1 MDLQRRRLLLALAVL
16 ISAATL
22 LSPGIFPRVH
32 AAPTGLVCLRDPSA
46 VPAPP
51 SNPCASTAPIFDGP
65 VAPVQIRI
73 GVYINGSDQMN
84 GFDIT
89 LIANHTSLKPA
100 GVDTT
105 GSVLPGSISTIELCM
120 ANVNITG
127 PRCAG
132 WDSVDTL
139 HFAALAGTGLV
150 TTAPTTGLLFTA
162 IYNITATTVAAGT
175 SIGFQTGCSGTS
187 ATPFCVTISNPVPS
201 PPVNDPETL
210 QTPASFNNNPGPPW
224 VAVSSSTAKL
234 DFILGNYLRNQAV
247 ITATA
252 KNGWPGIST
261 DSIAFSSKSSP
272 AGLSASFTSQ
282 SCSTGGGLCA
292 VTGTFG
298 GTPGSYNITISGQYV
313 LKDSR
318 FSGQTDTLVSSVI
331 LQVAVRDFRLAVNP
345 NSFSFNTGSSASSLV
360 TVTSL
365 GGFIGNVALSV
376 SCTSFL
382 PAGIGAAG
390 GSRPWI
396 PMLPYNSCPTM
407 FLSPATVSL
416 TSGGS
421 ATSTLTIGTP
431 NAYGNF
437 SILVNGDNIQALTH
451 SVVIRG
457 TINDF
462 TMYASP
468 AFFSMDVGSS
478 SSSTISLTSQIRFS
492 GTITLAATLS
502 APGLIVS
509 FSPSS
514 LTLSAGGSTSSVMTV
529 TAPSGTPTGIYDITI
544 LAMSGGISN
553 SITFRVNLNV
563 VGFPI
568 LGSLFTNIITQETST
583 LILALGLLATVA
595 TAVIVRSRFRYS

>member
-1 MDLQRRRLLLALAVL
+1 MAVALLLVAG
-16 ISAATL
+16 TL
-22 LSPGIFPRVH
+22 LLPGVFPRVH
-32 AAPTGLVCLRDPSA
+32 AVPTGLVCLRDPSA
-46 VPAPP
+46 APAPP

-73 GVYINGSDQMN
+73 GVYVNGSDQMN
-84 GFDIT
+84 GFDVT
-89 LIANHTSLKPA
+89 LIANHTALKPV

-105 GSVLPGSISTIELCM
+105 GSVVPGSISTLELCIG
-120 ANVNITG
+120 NVNITG

-139 HFAALAGTGLV
+139 HFAAIGGTGQI

-162 IYNITATTVAAGT
+162 IYNITATTVAAGI

-187 ATPFCVTISNPVPS
+187 APPFCVTISNPVPV

-224 VAVSSSTAKL
+224 VAVASNTAKL
-234 DFILGNYLRNQAV
+234 DFILGNYLRNQAM

-261 DSIAFSSKSSP
+261 DSIIFSSKP
-272 AGLSASFTSQ
+272 NATGLTASFTSQ

-292 VTGTFG
+292 VTVTFG
-298 GTPGSYNITISGQYV
+298 GTPGSYNTTISGLFV

-318 FSGQTDTLVSSVI
+318 FLGQTDTLVSSVI
-331 LQVAVRDFRLAVNP
+331 LQVSVRDFRLTVNP

-365 GGFIGNVALSV
+365 GGFTGNVALST
-376 SCTSFL
+376 SCASFL

-390 GSRPWI
+390 GGRSWVA
-396 PMLPYNSCPTM
+396 MLPYNSCPPM
-407 FLSPATVSL
+407 FLGPLTVSL
-416 TSGGS
+416 ASGGS

-431 NAYGNF
+431 NVYGNF
-437 SILVNGDNIQALTH
+437 SILVNGDNIQAITH

-457 TINDF
+457 TVKDF
-462 TMYASP
+462 TVYAAP

-478 SSSTISLTSQIRFS
+478 GSSTISLTSQMRFS
-492 GTITLAATLS
+492 GTITLAATSS
-502 APGLIVS
+502 APGLVVS
-509 FSPSS
+509 FSPSG
-514 LTLSAGGSTSSVMTV
+514 LTLPAGGSTSSVMTV
-529 TAPSGTPTGIYDITI
+529 SAPSGTPTGIYDITI
-544 LAMSGGISN
+544 LATGGGISN
-553 SITFRVNLNV
+553 SISLRVNLNV

-568 LGSLFTNIITQETST
+568 LGSIFTNIVTQETSAM
-583 LILALGLLATVA
+583 LLALGLLATVA
-595 TAVIVRSRFRYS
+595 TAVIVRFRFRHN